1 MASAAAAGFLH
12 LPSPSSLCSY
22 LNSRSSSCTPLCARS
37 TPTYALEHQFHR
49 RRHLCITSPSDAV
62 GGVLHGPILSFPER
76 NRIPHVTLVVQ
87 GKPSPGSRS
96 VWSLGP
102 RPPER
107 RPSRRRRQISSPA
120 PSLRFLARLLLLHT
134 VSKNPCS
141 ISLSLVHFGAL
152 TSSPEQPR
160 RPLPAPVADEA
171 RSPPLTPRSRAHA
184 PPLRFALACG
194 RVDGRERRP
203 GATPASPHRAP
214 PLSGDAAAA
223 SRSHAS

>member
-1 MASAAAAGFLH
+1 V
-12 LPSPSSLCSY
+12 
-22 LNSRSSSCTPLCARS
+22 
-37 TPTYALEHQFHR
+37 HR
-49 RRHLCITSPSDAV
+49 RLIF
-62 GGVLHGPILSFPER
+62 SFPER
-76 NRIPHVTLVVQ
+76 DRIPHVTLVVQ
-87 GKPSPGSRS
+87 GKFPPGSRS

-107 RPSRRRRQISSPA
+107 RPIRCRCQVSSPA

-141 ISLSLVHFGAL
+141 ISLSLVHFGTS

-160 RPLPAPVADEA
+160 HPLPVSAADEA
-171 RSPPLTPRSRAHA
+171 RLPSLTPWSRAHV

-203 GATPASPHRAP
+203 GVTLASPHRAP
-214 PLSGDAAAA
+214 PLSGDAIAA